1 LTSPESRLARLEE
14 RSDAVRREIDRIS
27 RQVDAF
33 GPVAGQVIEV
43 LAELRSMA
51 EDFDEMRSDVREDR
65 KQRIGMSTTLKVTL
79 ISASA
84 VIVAAII
91 AAVAHQ

>member
-43 LAELRSMA
+43 LSELRSMA
-51 EDFDEMRSDVREDR
+51 EDFDEMRSESREDR
-65 KQRIGMSTTLKVTL
+65 KQRLGMSTTLKVAL
-79 ISASA
+79 IGASG
-84 VIVAAII
+84 VILAAII
-91 AAVAHQ
+91 AAVAHS